1 MSSRAASEERG
12 SPWWVRLQRA
22 IGLVPLAAF
31 AGFHLWVQWPALQ
44 SREAWL
50 ARVRAYPPVSWL
62 GASVLALFAL
72 HGLLGLARTLRETR
86 TPDARAPGR
95 GGLQSLTGLLLAVFL
110 GYHLSHVWPTGA
122 LSGWTDASWLQ
133 SHQELWQR
141 LGRPLPLALYVLG
154 SGALACH
161 VAQGFANLFEPL
173 LPVTLRG
180 ALRFVTG
187 LAGLFLFGLYMQLV
201 GKFALGEAL
210 IPLAR
215 PTGAEVRGADETGQ
229 R

>member
-1 MSSRAASEERG
+1 
-12 SPWWVRLQRA
+12 
-22 IGLVPLAAF
+22 
-31 AGFHLWVQWPALQ
+31 
-44 SREAWL
+44 
-50 ARVRAYPPVSWL
+50 VSWL
-62 GASVLALFAL
+62 GATVLALFAL

-86 TPDARAPGR
+86 APDVRAPGR
-95 GGLQSLTGLLLAVFL
+95 GGLQSLTGLMLAVFL
-110 GYHLSHVWPTGA
+110 GYHLSHVWPASA
-122 LSGWTDASWLQ
+122 LSSWTWTDASWVQ

-141 LGRPLPLALYVLG
+141 LGRPLPLTLYVLG
-154 SGALACH
+154 TGALACH

-187 LAGLFLFGLYMQLV
+187 LSGLFLFGLYMQLV
-201 GKFALGEAL
+201 AKFALGEAL

-215 PTGAEVRGADETGQ
+215 PTAAEVRGADETGQ